1 VVATTFIGDGLTNAG
16 RAALAEEAR
25 RVRDDLETAQVGV
38 TSLPIERGLYLV
50 AVFGRSVMTGELAP
64 LRRVLT

>member
-1 VVATTFIGDGLTNAG
+1 
-16 RAALAEEAR
+16 
-25 RVRDDLETAQVGV
+25 V